1 MWAKQ
6 NGTRVK
12 QWSHYIRDEGEND
25 SERHK
30 KTLKT
35 YLDRTCD
42 VAKRKS
48 TGWACNQVKIFSAS
62 STQNY
67 VKHRLSNHLLGNPPI
82 DSHKRAN
89 SITITRKYHINLC
102 KTRSDIQLLGMIWTC
117 SNIHDKEG
125 NSTKS
130 GVLKWLCLFL
140 RQISTAFI
148 SSCSPEFQKQL
159 WENNFRLGAWK
170 LLLDNNA
177 DLALVQHVVEGSSLP
192 LLVPVVHL
200 PHATGNQPKGESNED
215 LLHHTR
221 ALEGGMCNPATC
233 HLLAVEVRCQMPERN
248 GEDSVSLRGS
258 NRQTAYL
265 HQGKKILLINADM
278 CIQQRRILI
287 ICLVT
292 PKRGLIWFVHSKSGP
307 EMVP

>member
-1 MWAKQ
+1 M
-6 NGTRVK
+6 
-12 QWSHYIRDEGEND
+12 
-25 SERHK
+25 
-30 KTLKT
+30 
-35 YLDRTCD
+35 
-42 VAKRKS
+42 KRKEIQQNLVS
-48 TGWACNQVKIFSAS
+48 SNGYAYFS
-62 STQNY
+62 
-67 VKHRLSNHLLGNPPI
+67 
-82 DSHKRAN
+82 
-89 SITITRKYHINLC
+89 
-102 KTRSDIQLLGMIWTC
+102 
-117 SNIHDKEG
+117 
-125 NSTKS
+125 
-130 GVLKWLCLFL
+130 
-140 RQISTAFI
+140 RQISTAFT

-200 PHATGNQPKGESNED
+200 PHATGNQPEGDSNED

-265 HQGKKILLINADM
+265 HQGKKILLLRPCLVAGRKVFERESFYIWSTKH
-278 CIQQRRILI
+278 RLI
-287 ICLVT
+287 IKLITKLVCKSRDESNEPNQSVIRDCL
-292 PKRGLIWFVHSKSGP
+292 L
-307 EMVP
+307 